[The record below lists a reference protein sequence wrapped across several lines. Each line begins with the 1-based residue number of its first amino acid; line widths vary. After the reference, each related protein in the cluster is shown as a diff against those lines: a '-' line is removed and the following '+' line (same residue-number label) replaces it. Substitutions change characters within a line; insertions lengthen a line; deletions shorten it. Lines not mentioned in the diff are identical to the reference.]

1 MKPIFE
7 RLLASIPDYQA
18 FLTAQELDESSFALA
33 KEYPD
38 IVSVFPFGKTKEGRT
53 LYCMKISGGPH
64 IGLMFGCPHPNEP
77 IGTMMLEHLTR
88 SLAEDDELRRELDY
102 TWYIVKA
109 WDYDG
114 LVLNEQW
121 LKGPYTL
128 YEYSRHFF
136 RPAGHKQ
143 VDWTFPIDYK
153 ELHFHDS
160 IPETKAMMKLIEEIR
175 PEFIYSLHNAGFGGV
190 YWYETDATP
199 EIWDEMRKAPK
210 EMGIPMNLGEP
221 EAPYCQLLSP
231 AIYKELSITD
241 EYDYME
247 KYGMK
252 DIGQIIRVGSCST
265 DYAWKL
271 CRSFTLLTEE
281 PYFFDRRI
289 DDLSPADQ
297 TRRDV
302 ALQGLAWN
310 AEANRYLTDTL
321 KRTIE
326 YMDKDNP
333 FRLALEAFTENKSE
347 EATRRMISE
356 NPEFDR
362 TATVAEKF
370 DHLLKKKFYKLLSYG
385 MLIRANE
392 WELDRMDAT
401 GETNEEKRTALTLAM
416 KTAEEEHRK
425 LADYLEREIDY
436 QVVPIRK
443 LVYIQLKCGLLMAD
457 YLKSHS
463 QTD

>member
-1 MKPIFE
+1 MKPVFE
-7 RLLASIPDYQA
+7 RLLAGIPDYKS
-18 FLTAQELDESSFALA
+18 FLTARELDESSFALA

-38 IVSVFPFGKTKEGRT
+38 IVSVFPFGETKEGRT
-53 LYCMKISGGPH
+53 LYCMKISGGAH
-64 IGLMFGCPHPNEP
+64 VGLMFGCPHPNEP

-114 LVLNEQW
+114 LMLNEKW

-128 YEYSRHFF
+128 YNYSRNFF

-160 IPETKAMMKLIEEIR
+160 IPETKAMMKLIGEIR

-190 YWYETDATP
+190 YWYETAATP
-199 EIWDEMRKAPK
+199 EIWDEMRQAPK

-221 EAPYCQLLSP
+221 EAPYCQPLSP

-241 EYDYME
+241 AYDYME

-252 DIGQIIRVGSCST
+252 DIGQAIRVGSCSA
-265 DYAWKL
+265 DYARKL

-281 PYFFDRRI
+281 PYFFDQRI
-289 DDLSPADQ
+289 DDLSPVAQ
-297 TRRDV
+297 TRREV
-302 ALQGLAWN
+302 ALQSLDWN
-310 AEANRYLTDTL
+310 AEANRYLKGALGSTVG
-321 KRTIE
+321 
-326 YMDKDNP
+326 YMDPDNP
-333 FRLALEAFTENKSE
+333 FRLALEAFTANRSE
-347 EATRRMISE
+347 EATRRMINES
-356 NPEFDR
+356 PDYAR
-362 TATVAEKF
+362 PATVAEEF
-370 DHLLKKKFYKLLSYG
+370 DNLLMDKFYKLLSYG

-392 WELDRMDAT
+392 WELERMDAA
-401 GETNEEKRTALTLAM
+401 GEADAEKRNALTQAA
-416 KTAEEEHRK
+416 KAAEEEHRK
-425 LADYLEREIDY
+425 LAEYLEREIDY

-443 LVYIQLKCGLLMAD
+443 LVYIQLKCGLLMAE
-457 YLKSHS
+457 YLKSHP
-463 QTD
+463 QTE